1 MSYFS
6 NYKSVDINLNR
17 FDYEPIR
24 IVLAAYQELKKTQ
37 STDSLHA
44 EINKFCRKA
53 INRFVSGKKAY
64 IQDIE
69 YVKELCRKKG
79 TNTCRLLYLSLIHI

>member
-24 IVLAAYQELKKTQ
+24 IVLAAYQELKKRSQ
-37 STDSLHA
+37 QILYMLKLINFA
-44 EINKFCRKA
+44 EKLLIDLFQE
-53 INRFVSGKKAY
+53 KKRTFK
-64 IQDIE
+64 I
-69 YVKELCRKKG
+69 
-79 TNTCRLLYLSLIHI
+79 

>member
-53 INRFVSGKKAY
+53 IN
-64 IQDIE
+64 
-69 YVKELCRKKG
+69 
-79 TNTCRLLYLSLIHI
+79 LSLIHI